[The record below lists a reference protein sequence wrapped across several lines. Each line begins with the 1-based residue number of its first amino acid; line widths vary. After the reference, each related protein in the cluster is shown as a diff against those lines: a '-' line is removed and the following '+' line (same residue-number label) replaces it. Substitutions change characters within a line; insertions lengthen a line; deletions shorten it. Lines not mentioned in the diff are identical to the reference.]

1 MAICS
6 SSLLLI
12 GSLCY
17 WAQKRKLSLAKLK
30 KENNEKRRRRKK
42 AETWIKLILYPAEIS
57 HSPYDILTE
66 LNEKIDQLAATVQ
79 EQAAELYAQMK
90 EACRR
95 IEKHQWGSWIIW
107 QNIHNWLMGRELD
120 RKINCNCIII
130 QLGFCKGS
138 WKFQIDFILRQCS
151 PFFLFFDRAQLCLVV
166 DVTYHI
172 PCLESHFKGLLGRL
186 LSVEV
191 IKKRL
196 SLLR

>member
-6 SSLLLI
+6 RSLLLI

-17 WAQKRKLSLAKLK
+17 WARKRKLSLAKLK
-30 KENNEKRRRRKK
+30 KRIMRNGEGGKK
-42 AETWIKLILYPAEIS
+42 PRLGLNCFCTQPKSLIPRTTSWL
-57 HSPYDILTE
+57 E
-66 LNEKIDQLAATVQ
+66 LNEKIDQLDATVQ

-151 PFFLFFDRAQLCLVV
+151 PFFSLFSLPDAA
-166 DVTYHI
+166 I
-172 PCLESHFKGLLGRL
+172 PIPQF
-186 LSVEV
+186 
-191 IKKRL
+191 
-196 SLLR
+196 